1 WESDQGDPRPI
12 GIVGRVD
19 LVVLQGGHRE
29 QDMGALPRECSSL
42 EVDSSC
48 VSTLGILLKHVLLDG
63 VVLERLD
70 LLQLSTA
77 TRLGHLQLGTNKL
90 VVLLDQEL
98 SRQVARPVL
107 PVLVLVDDVEDGGRL
122 PVLALAISDLT
133 GDGRAERVVRIVG
146 VDLDRLEDGCLL
158 VAIDWN
164 VPVLVREE
172 LNIHTIRKIVGVDC
186 HSLHVVLR
194 PNLDTNLS
202 VVVVAHGEILDTGS
216 NLDEAIS
223 LGAAFVS
230 IDDLNTVLGQRLR
243 FDHTE
248 WVSVGDNV
256 VVAREGL
263 DLFSI
268 LERLAPSRPWLGEN
282 NGGPIVSGDA
292 GAFLDDVLFVA
303 FHLKGSDKLVF
314 LSGRQSK
321 RFLNA
326 LTDVDKLLLF
336 DLLTQ
341 GSQRVLE
348 PLLLGKVIRR
358 QELSDTRLLVRAPTK
373 LFGDLLVGVALLSKS
388 HGLGVVKIGLVVA
401 ANGSH
406 VTELG
411 R

>member
-1 WESDQGDPRPI
+1 IFFCSF
-12 GIVGRVD
+12 
-19 LVVLQGGHRE
+19 
-29 QDMGALPRECSSL
+29 ALFFPSL
-42 EVDSSC
+42 
-48 VSTLGILLKHVLLDG
+48 VLL
-63 VVLERLD
+63 LELP
-70 LLQLSTA
+70 SFP
-77 TRLGHLQLGTNKL
+77 TRR
-90 VVLLDQEL
+90 
-98 SRQVARPVL
+98 S
-107 PVLVLVDDVEDGGRL
+107 
-122 PVLALAISDLT
+122 SDL
-133 GDGRAERVVRIVG
+133 
-146 VDLDRLEDGCLL
+146 
-158 VAIDWN
+158 
-164 VPVLVREE
+164 
-172 LNIHTIRKIVGVDC
+172 
-186 HSLHVVLR
+186 
-194 PNLDTNLS
+194 
-202 VVVVAHGEILDTGS
+202 
-216 NLDEAIS
+216 S

-326 LTDVDKLLLF
+326 LTDVDKLLLS